1 MSKFFMGLVMGAV
14 IVYTTMHFHLVRGQN
29 GWFLVEKVTSD
40 FSDTYIDI
48 RGFSLSDWKQHKPL
62 AAAIIKS
69 DRSELLNDAT
79 LTGFRENV
87 HSVVDRLFSSD

>member
-1 MSKFFMGLVMGAV
+1 MMKFFMGLVVGAV
-14 IVYTTMHFHLVRGQN
+14 VMYTAMHFHIVRGQN
-29 GWFLVEKVTSD
+29 GVFLVSKVTSD
-40 FSDTYIDI
+40 LSDIYIDI
-48 RGFSLSDWKQHKPL
+48 RGFTLNDWKQHKPL

-87 HSVVDRLFSSD
+87 HSVVDRLFSND